1 MDIDSTLAV
10 GELVRTLEEVRG
22 RKRLQKIVHLLKSK
36 GFVEFQQGFVLH
48 YFGPFSSRLA
58 SQLDLLCAARIVEE
72 KKEGDTYVY
81 RLRPDSGADETAGG
95 RTAGLQNPA
104 LERFA
109 KKLND
114 KATADLEAVSTFV
127 YLRQAGYRGKR
138 LKAEFIRVKRHLKG
152 RFSDAKGFAT
162 KHIPKTA

>member
-72 KKEGDTYVY
+72 TKEGDTYVY
-81 RLRPDSGADETAGG
+81 RLRPDTGAEDRAGG

-104 LERFA
+104 WVSFA
-109 KKLND
+109 KKLNNKD
-114 KATADLEAVSTFV
+114 TPDLEAVSTLV
-127 YLRQAGYRGKR
+127 YLRQAGFRGER
-138 LKAEFIRVKRHLKG
+138 LKAEFIRVKRHLKD
-152 RFSDAKGFAT
+152 RFSDAKGFAS
-162 KHIPKTA
+162 KHIPRTA